1 MWSGRTFGVWHEGVR
16 RCLALRP
23 SQKQMPRTPRAHEAS
38 ALRTRRIVL
47 QPSQK
52 GLPRTPR
59 AHEASAP
66 RALPRDTPVRF
77 VPRGALDEKVASLA
91 SELAHTRRDQGE
103 ASPLWRVARR
113 SCHYS

>member
-1 MWSGRTFGVWHEGVR
+1 MWHEDVR

-38 ALRTRRIVL
+38 ALRTRRIAL

-59 AHEASAP
+59 AHEVSAP
-66 RALPRDTPVRF
+66 RALSRDTPVRF
-77 VPRGALDEKVASLA
+77 VPRGALDEKIASLA
-91 SELAHTRRDQGE
+91 SLVRTCRDQGE
-103 ASPLWRVARR
+103 ASLLWRVARR